1 MRGSQTK
8 RGRTDSTEDPRMMDV
23 ELLGKILTEVQG
35 INTLNT
41 TMSKILTILTKIK
54 DEMDIVNKTGQEN
67 SKKIEEMLSKTADIL
82 VDELGKMSVT
92 QAKVLTS
99 IVKTL
104 EGNHIKEKI
113 PNWNILLNARKMD
126 YWNHLRNVKIAETY
140 VRWCGS
146 DPPIIPK
153 KFQPAPILGENAGQ
167 RRARLNLATDQ
178 MKCEIEI
185 MNIKAQSLKQ
195 KFEALDSQTG
205 QEIEEKFAN
214 QYGQVT
220 LGR

>member
-1 MRGSQTK
+1 
-8 RGRTDSTEDPRMMDV
+8 MDV

-41 TMSKILTILTKIK
+41 TMSKVLTVLTEVK
-54 DEMDIVNKTGQEN
+54 DKMDTVNRTGQEN

-82 VDELGKMSVT
+82 IDELGKMSVT

-99 IVKTL
+99 IVKTS
-104 EGNHIKEKI
+104 EGNHIEEKI
-113 PNWNILLNARKMD
+113 PNWKILLNARRMD

-140 VRWCGS
+140 ARLHGN
-146 DPPIIPK
+146 DPPIIPR
-153 KFQPAPILGENAGQ
+153 KFQPASILGENAGQ

-178 MKCEIEI
+178 IKCEIEI

-195 KFEALDSQTG
+195 KFEALDSQMG

-214 QYGQVT
+214 Q
-220 LGR
+220 LEIINMAKSLWKDECHNEAA